1 MKKFVAILLAATM
14 ISSCHTVDGIT
25 KKRFTPAPLST
36 LQDRACYLLPGDP
49 LCKVNASNNNSAK
62 STEDQIAARF
72 EELHPLNEAVG
83 SAIRKDYAEQLIQ
96 ESDVICDQYMRR
108 LKGRDA
114 ILTYALGVV
123 GLAFTTAGGIA
134 TPVSSAHILTGVGGV
149 SNGTNTQVETAVLDS
164 NHFDLISIANFQG
177 RNKERTTLQSNI
189 TAGQYD
195 KDSLITIRN
204 TISAYN
210 AKCGIDYAVTYI
222 AQTVTPSPPP
232 KPPPSPTNDMSNGTS
247 NMVDETSDTTT
258 PAKP

>member
-49 LCKVNASNNNSAK
+49 LCKVNASGNNSAK

-72 EELHPLNEAVG
+72 EQLHPLGEAAG
-83 SAIRKDYAEQLIQ
+83 SAIRKDYAEQLLQ

-149 SNGTNTQVETAVLDS
+149 SNGANTQVETAVLDS

-177 RNKERTTLQSNI
+177 RTKERTTLQGVNY
-189 TAGQYD
+189 AD
-195 KDSLITIRN
+195 ESLITIRN

-222 AQTVTPSPPP
+222 AQTVTPPQTSPPP
-232 KPPPSPTNDMSNGTS
+232 KLPPSPTHEMSNGTS